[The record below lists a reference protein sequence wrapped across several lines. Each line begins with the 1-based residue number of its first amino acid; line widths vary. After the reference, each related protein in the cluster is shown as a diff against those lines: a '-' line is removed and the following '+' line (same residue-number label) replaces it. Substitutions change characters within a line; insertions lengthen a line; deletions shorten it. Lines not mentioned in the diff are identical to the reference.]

1 MPRSLF
7 IIFLNFN
14 FFMTVS
20 YIPFVEAFFESSEI
34 TYLNRQFFL
43 SMFLRVFQC
52 LLRMPVNVS
61 QWPMDTENFHNSPSN
76 YLYDCVFYLS
86 KSLMVI
92 AYVSYTVL
100 FKDIVNLTLVFA
112 FFFFFLQFLRRRL
125 ILLIFTQAVFFI
137 GIFYLHSCRTSGIAS
152 VYYS

>member
-76 YLYDCVFYLS
+76 YLCDCVFYLS

-112 FFFFFLQFLRRRL
+112 FFFFF
-125 ILLIFTQAVFFI
+125 AVFKKKVNIINITQDVSFI